1 MLGTKTSIEEK
12 GSKQSKGRNQEFGT
26 LKLFD
31 EKQNLK
37 TSSSNNNDI
46 IGKYRIIH
54 VR

>member
-26 LKLFD
+26 LKKLFD

-37 TSSSNNNDI
+37 TSSSNNNDN
-46 IGKYRIIH
+46 YLR
-54 VR
+54 